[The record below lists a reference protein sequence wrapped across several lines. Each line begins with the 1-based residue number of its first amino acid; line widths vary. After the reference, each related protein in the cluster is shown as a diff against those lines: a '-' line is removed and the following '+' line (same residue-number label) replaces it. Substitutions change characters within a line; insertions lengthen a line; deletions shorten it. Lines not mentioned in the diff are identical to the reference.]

1 MYEGS
6 VILGT
11 HGSSVIA
18 FGVFR
23 LDTNNS
29 ELKRFDTVLRLSSQP
44 FKVLVLLAAR
54 HGEVVTREEIQ
65 QELWDPETFV
75 DFERGLNHCIRQ
87 IRAVLGDDASAPS
100 YIETVHR
107 IGYRFIAPVTITG
120 SDPEGAQSSPET
132 PDQLH
137 QPASGEP
144 EKKGNAKM
152 WRRMFVLAGAV
163 AILALAALSLFLHQ
177 KHEILPAAPNSRL
190 ILAVL
195 PFENLTGDPD
205 QDYLSDGVTDEL
217 IVYLGRVSPSRLGVI
232 ARTSAMNYKHSGKH
246 PAQICLELGARYLL
260 EGTVKKSGKTIRI
273 TAQLVRPDDQ
283 TELWADDYEGE
294 VNAEHILA
302 FQQSVADRI
311 VQSLSLVLP
320 EVSTPHGATANQAA
334 YEAFLKGRFELEKR
348 NEEGF
353 RKSIKYFKDALAK
366 DPGYAEAWVG
376 LANSYNLSREYY
388 EGHSSD
394 ALAESGKE
402 AAFKALVLDSN
413 LSEAHASLAFNLWRY
428 EWKFPEAETE
438 FHKALDLNPNNA
450 TAHHWYGM
458 FLASRG
464 RFDEAR
470 NQLRQAEMLD
480 PLSLI
485 VITNSGWVNYYARDY
500 DAAILYYQKALK
512 LDNGFQTAQMKLAWA
527 YEQKGMWQQALD
539 ARRSFFLAAGHKEI
553 AQTLSDSYAR
563 DGYPGV
569 LRAIIA
575 ETDKS
580 DAGPYYSDY
589 EKAKL
594 YAMTGNADKAMAFL
608 ERARAHHSGWL
619 VYLAVEPAF
628 DKLRS
633 NQAFARLARHT
644 TALQP
649 F

>member
-1 MYEGS
+1 M
-6 VILGT
+6 GT
-11 HGSSVIA
+11 HGSAVIA

-23 LDTNNS
+23 LDAKNS

-75 DFERGLNHCIRQ
+75 DYERGLNHCIRQ
-87 IRAVLGDDASAPS
+87 IRAVLGDDAGAPS

-107 IGYRFIAPVTITG
+107 IGYRFIAPVTITRP
-120 SDPEGAQSSPET
+120 DPEGALPSPQA
-132 PDQLH
+132 PGHRH
-137 QPASGEP
+137 QPASDRS
-144 EKKGNAKM
+144 AKTGIFKVG
-152 WRRMFVLAGAV
+152 RRIFVLAGAV
-163 AILALAALSLFLHQ
+163 AVLALAALSLFLHQ
-177 KHEILPAAPNSRL
+177 KRETRPAAPNSRL

-195 PFENLTGDPD
+195 PFENLTGDPE

-217 IVYLGRVSPSRLGVI
+217 IVHLGRVSPSRLGVI
-232 ARTSAMNYKHSGKH
+232 ARTSAMNYKHSGKQ

-294 VNAEHILA
+294 VNAERILA
-302 FQQSVADRI
+302 FQQSVADRV

-353 RKSIKYFKDALAK
+353 RKSIKYFQDALAK
-366 DPGYAEAWVG
+366 DPVYSEAWVG
-376 LANSYNLSREYY
+376 LADSYNLSREYY
-388 EGHSSD
+388 EGHSSN

-402 AAFKALVLDSN
+402 AALKALALDPN

-428 EWKFPEAETE
+428 EWKYPEAETE

-470 NQLRQAEMLD
+470 NQLRQAETFD

-512 LDNGFQTAQMKLAWA
+512 LNSGFQTAQMKLAWA

-553 AQTLSDSYAR
+553 AQTLSDTYAR

-569 LRAIIA
+569 LRALIA
-575 ETDKS
+575 EAEKS
-580 DAGPYYSDY
+580 DAGLYYSDY

-594 YAMTGNADKAMAFL
+594 YAMTGNADKAMASL
-608 ERARAHHSGWL
+608 ERARAYHSGWL

-633 NQAFARLARHT
+633 DQAFARLASHT
-644 TALQP
+644 NVY
-649 F
+649 

>member
-6 VILGT
+6 VILGI

-23 LDTNNS
+23 LDAKKG
-29 ELKRFDTVLRLSSQP
+29 ELKRFDTILRLSSQP
-44 FKVLVLLAAR
+44 FRVLVLLASR
-54 HGEVVTREEIQ
+54 HGEIVTREEIQ

-87 IRAVLGDDASAPS
+87 IRAVLCDDAGAPS

-120 SDPEGAQSSPET
+120 SDLEGAQPSPEA
-132 PDQLH
+132 PEQRL
-137 QPASGEP
+137 QPASD
-144 EKKGNAKM
+144 KSATKGIVK
-152 WRRMFVLAGAV
+152 WTRRIFVLAAV
-163 AILALAALSLFLHQ
+163 VAVLALAALSLFLLQ
-177 KHEILPAAPNSRL
+177 KREIRPAAQNPRL

-205 QDYLSDGVTDEL
+205 LDYLSDGMTDEL
-217 IVYLGRVSPSRLGVI
+217 IVHLGRVSPSRLGVI

-246 PAQICLELGARYLL
+246 PAQICFELGARYLL

-273 TAQLVRPDDQ
+273 AAQLVRPDDQ
-283 TELWADDYEGE
+283 TALWADDYEGE
-294 VNAEHILA
+294 VNAERILA
-302 FQQSVADRI
+302 FQQSVADRV

-320 EVSTPHGATANQAA
+320 EVSTPHGSTANQAA
-334 YEAFLKGRFELEKR
+334 YEAFLKGRFEFDKR

-388 EGHSSD
+388 EGHFSN
-394 ALAESGKE
+394 ALAKSGKE
-402 AAFKALVLDSN
+402 AALKALALDPN
-413 LSEAHASLAFNLWRY
+413 LSEAHASLAFILWRY

-438 FHKALDLNPNNA
+438 FHKALDLSPNNV

-470 NQLRQAEMLD
+470 NQLRQAETLD

-512 LDNGFQTAQMKLAWA
+512 LNSGFQTAQMKLAWA

-569 LRAIIA
+569 LRILLA
-575 ETDKS
+575 ETEKS

-594 YAMTGNADKAMAFL
+594 YAMTGDADNAMAFL
-608 ERARAHHSGWL
+608 ERARAYHSGWL

-633 NQAFARLARHT
+633 NKAFSRLDGHT
-644 TALQP
+644 TALKT